1 MHQGLKADG
10 IPHGNLKSSNILL
23 SGEMEPLV
31 SEYGLVEVESQ
42 DQSFLGGVDSFRD
55 GGGDVP
61 NAALQKDISSF
72 GVLLL
77 ELLTGKVVQNNGVD
91 LARWVN
97 SAIREEWTVEVFD
110 KAMVSEGASEERMV
124 QLLQLALKCV
134 NGGVEGRSS
143 MREVADVIR
152 AIKEE
157 EDERS
162 GSFD

>member
-23 SGEMEPLV
+23 SRELEPLI
-31 SEYGLVEVESQ
+31 SEYGLAEVEAQ
-42 DQSFLGGVDSFRD
+42 DQSFLACADSFQE
-55 GGGDVP
+55 GASAP

-77 ELLTGKVVQNNGVD
+77 ELLTGKVVQNNGIE

-110 KAMVSEGASEERMV
+110 KAMVLEGASEERMV
-124 QLLQLALKCV
+124 QLLQLALRCV
-134 NGGVEGRSS
+134 NSSVEGRIS

-157 EDERS
+157 EDEKS